1 MKRKTLLIACLF
13 GLGSV
18 QALAV
23 SKLPPQIPV
32 HAGSGR
38 VTLDLR
44 PLLAETND
52 VEITRV
58 SVCRRVGS
66 HCQETLWRIEL
77 PPGWRAGEIEVFG
90 DYPAPACS
98 CAGRSACS
106 QMGATTHSFIS
117 TSVAVGTGKRFPALP
132 SNSAWPANL
141 ATGCCSTKRPAWHDA
156 TPRSGKERSHER

>member
-66 HCQETLWRIEL
+66 HCQETLWRI
-77 PPGWRAGEIEVFG
+77 
-90 DYPAPACS
+90 
-98 CAGRSACS
+98 
-106 QMGATTHSFIS
+106 
-117 TSVAVGTGKRFPALP
+117 
-132 SNSAWPANL
+132 
-141 ATGCCSTKRPAWHDA
+141 GCCSTKRPAWHDA

>member
-1 MKRKTLLIACLF
+1 MKCKTLLIACLF
-13 GLGSV
+13 GLGSA

-77 PPGWRAGEIEVFG
+77 PPGWRAGEIE
-90 DYPAPACS
+90 
-98 CAGRSACS
+98 
-106 QMGATTHSFIS
+106 
-117 TSVAVGTGKRFPALP
+117 
-132 SNSAWPANL
+132 
-141 ATGCCSTKRPAWHDA
+141 
-156 TPRSGKERSHER
+156 

>member
-1 MKRKTLLIACLF
+1 MKCKTLLIACLF

-58 SVCRRVGS
+58 SVCRRAGS

-77 PPGWRAGEIEVFG
+77 PPGWRAGETEVFG
-90 DYPAPACS
+90 DYPGSSVLLRRPERLQPDGSYNA
-98 CAGRSACS
+98 
-106 QMGATTHSFIS
+106 FIH
-117 TSVAVGTGKRFPALP
+117 F
-132 SNSAWPANL
+132 N
-141 ATGCCSTKRPAWHDA
+141 
-156 TPRSGKERSHER
+156 ERSRRHRQTVSSIAVEFCLAGEPGNWMLLDEATCLARRNAEERQGEKP

>member
-18 QALAV
+18 QAPAV

-77 PPGWRAGEIEVFG
+77 PPGWRAGEIEVRRLSRLQRA
-90 DYPAPACS
+90 PAPA
-98 CAGRSACS
+98 
-106 QMGATTHSFIS
+106 GALAARWELQRIHSFQR
-117 TSVAVGTGKRFPALP
+117 A
-132 SNSAWPANL
+132 
-141 ATGCCSTKRPAWHDA
+141 
-156 TPRSGKERSHER
+156 

>member
-1 MKRKTLLIACLF
+1 MKCKTLLIACLF
-13 GLGSV
+13 GLGSA

-66 HCQETLWRIEL
+66 HCQKTLWRIEL

-90 DYPAPACS
+90 DYPGSSVLLRRPERLQPDGSYNA
-98 CAGRSACS
+98 
-106 QMGATTHSFIS
+106 FIH
-117 TSVAVGTGKRFPALP
+117 F
-132 SNSAWPANL
+132 N
-141 ATGCCSTKRPAWHDA
+141 
-156 TPRSGKERSHER
+156 ERSRRHRQTVSSIAVEFCLAGEPGNWMLLDEATCLARRNAEERQGEKP

>member
-32 HAGSGR
+32 HAGSAR
-38 VTLDLR
+38 VTQDLR
-44 PLLAETND
+44 PLLSETNY
-52 VEITRV
+52 VENTRV

-90 DYPAPACS
+90 DYPGSSVLLRRPERLQPDGSYNA
-98 CAGRSACS
+98 
-106 QMGATTHSFIS
+106 FIH
-117 TSVAVGTGKRFPALP
+117 F
-132 SNSAWPANL
+132 N
-141 ATGCCSTKRPAWHDA
+141 
-156 TPRSGKERSHER
+156 ERSRRHRQTVSSIAVEFCLAGEPGNWMLLDEATCLARRNAEERQGEKP

>member
-1 MKRKTLLIACLF
+1 MKCKTLLIACLF
-13 GLGSV
+13 GLGSA

-66 HCQETLWRIEL
+66 HYQETLWRIEL

-90 DYPAPACS
+90 DYPGSSVLLHRPERLQPDGSYNA
-98 CAGRSACS
+98 
-106 QMGATTHSFIS
+106 FIH
-117 TSVAVGTGKRFPALP
+117 F
-132 SNSAWPANL
+132 N
-141 ATGCCSTKRPAWHDA
+141 
-156 TPRSGKERSHER
+156 ERSRRHRQTVSSIAVEFCLAGEPGNWMLLDEATCLARRNAEERQGEKP

>member
-1 MKRKTLLIACLF
+1 MKCKTLLIACLF
-13 GLGSV
+13 GLGSA

-32 HAGSGR
+32 HASSGR

-77 PPGWRAGEIEVFG
+77 PPGWRAGEIEVF
-90 DYPAPACS
+90 CL
-98 CAGRSACS
+98 AGEPGNW
-106 QMGATTHSFIS
+106 MLLDEATC
-117 TSVAVGTGKRFPALP
+117 
-132 SNSAWPANL
+132 L
-141 ATGCCSTKRPAWHDA
+141 ARRNAE
-156 TPRSGKERSHER
+156 ERQGEKP

>member
-1 MKRKTLLIACLF
+1 MKCKTLLIACLF

-77 PPGWRAGEIEVFG
+77 PPGSSVLLRRPERLQPDGSYNAFIHFNERSRRHRQTVSSIAVEFCLAGEPGNWMLLDE
-90 DYPAPACS
+90 
-98 CAGRSACS
+98 
-106 QMGATTHSFIS
+106 ATC
-117 TSVAVGTGKRFPALP
+117 
-132 SNSAWPANL
+132 L
-141 ATGCCSTKRPAWHDA
+141 ARRNAE
-156 TPRSGKERSHER
+156 ERQGEKP

>member
-1 MKRKTLLIACLF
+1 MKCKTLLIACLF
-13 GLGSV
+13 GLGSA

-66 HCQETLWRIEL
+66 HCQEALWRIEL

-90 DYPAPACS
+90 DYPGSSVLLRRPERLQPDGSYNA
-98 CAGRSACS
+98 
-106 QMGATTHSFIS
+106 FIH
-117 TSVAVGTGKRFPALP
+117 F
-132 SNSAWPANL
+132 N
-141 ATGCCSTKRPAWHDA
+141 
-156 TPRSGKERSHER
+156 ERSRRHRQTVSSIAVEFCLAGEPGNWMLLDEATCLARRNAEERQGEKP

>member
-1 MKRKTLLIACLF
+1 MKCKTLLIVCLL
-13 GLGSV
+13 GLESV

-32 HAGSGR
+32 YAGSGR

-66 HCQETLWRIEL
+66 RCQETLWRIEL

-90 DYPAPACS
+90 DYPGSSALLRRPERLQPGGELQRVHSFQRAQPSAPANGFQHRRRILP
-98 CAGRSACS
+98 GRRTW
-106 QMGATTHSFIS
+106 QL
-117 TSVAVGTGKRFPALP
+117 VAAR
-132 SNSAWPANL
+132 
-141 ATGCCSTKRPAWHDA
+141 
-156 TPRSGKERSHER
+156 